1 MIVDV
6 KIPLLPESVPDATLL
21 DWAVQP
27 GQAVSKDEVLVE
39 LETDK
44 VVLEV
49 SAPEAGVVTELVKA
63 SGETGVSGELI
74 ARIDTSAAVAAAP
87 VAVTEVSA
95 ASPAPAPAAASDT
108 PQNDALSPAV
118 SKLISE
124 HGLDPRSIAA
134 SGPNGRIT
142 KGDVLAHI
150 EAAPAAAPAV
160 VPSPAPTPAA
170 ATPPAAAPTPPTA
183 PSPAAVPAPA
193 ASADERGERRVPMT
207 RLRQRI
213 AERLVQ
219 AQQTAA
225 ILTTFNEVNMEPVMS
240 LRKRLRDDF
249 EKAHDVRLG
258 FMSFFAKAAVQAL
271 QEFPAVNAY
280 IEGNET
286 VYHDYCDIGVAVS
299 SPRGLVVPILRNV
312 EKMDFAQIEG
322 TIADFGQRAQNGS
335 LGLDD
340 LSGGTFT
347 ISNGGVFGSM
357 LSTPILNPPQSAILG
372 MHATQMRP
380 VVENGEIVARPVMYL
395 ALSYDHRIVD
405 GREAVRFLVT
415 IKNCIEDPGRLLLGV

>member
-21 DWAVQP
+21 DWAIAP
-27 GQAVSKDEVLVE
+27 GQAVNKDDVLVE

-49 SAPEAGVVTELVKA
+49 SAPESGVIAEIVKA
-63 SGETGVSGELI
+63 TGETGVSDEII
-74 ARIDTSAAVAAAP
+74 ARIDTSAAAEAAP
-87 VAVTEVSA
+87 GTPA
-95 ASPAPAPAAASDT
+95 AQPSPAPAPEPTSPAPVAQAADAE
-108 PQNDALSPAV
+108 ALSPAV
-118 SKLISE
+118 RKLVDD
-124 HGLDPRSIAA
+124 HGLDGASIAG
-134 SGPNGRIT
+134 SGPGGRLT

-150 EAAPAAAPAV
+150 EAKGSATVAPAA
-160 VPSPAPTPAA
+160 PAPTPAA
-170 ATPPAAAPTPPTA
+170 PAPAVQAPA
-183 PSPAAVPAPA
+183 PAPA
-193 ASADERGERRVPMT
+193 AGVERGERRVPMT

-219 AQQTAA
+219 AQHTAA

-280 IEGNET
+280 IEGNEI

-312 EKMDFAQIEG
+312 ENMNFAQVEG
-322 TIADFGQRAQNGS
+322 AIADFGQRAQNGS
-335 LGLDD
+335 LGIEE

-380 VVENGEIVARPVMYL
+380 VVEDGQIVARPVMYL
-395 ALSYDHRIVD
+395 ALSYDHRIID

>member
-21 DWAVQP
+21 DWAIAP
-27 GQAVSKDEVLVE
+27 GQAVNKDDVLVE

-49 SAPEAGVVTELVKA
+49 SAPESGVITEIVKA
-63 SGETGVSGELI
+63 TGETGVSDEII
-74 ARIDTSAAVAAAP
+74 ARIDTSAAAEAAP
-87 VAVTEVSA
+87 GTPA
-95 ASPAPAPAAASDT
+95 AQPSPAPAPTSPAPVAQAADAE
-108 PQNDALSPAV
+108 ALSPAV
-118 SKLISE
+118 RKLVDD
-124 HGLDPRSIAA
+124 HGLDAASIAG
-134 SGPNGRIT
+134 SGPGGRLT

-150 EAAPAAAPAV
+150 KAKGQQLLRLLRQRQRLHRPRAC
-160 VPSPAPTPAA
+160 TR
-170 ATPPAAAPTPPTA
+170 TCG
-183 PSPAAVPAPA
+183 
-193 ASADERGERRVPMT
+193 ASARRPGSRARGGRRA
-207 RLRQRI
+207 RRAARADDGLRQRI

-219 AQQTAA
+219 AQHTAA

-280 IEGNET
+280 IEGNEI

-312 EKMDFAQIEG
+312 ENMNFAQVEG
-322 TIADFGQRAQNGS
+322 AIADFGQRAQNGS
-335 LGLDD
+335 LGIEE

-357 LSTPILNPPQSAILG
+357 LSTP
-372 MHATQMRP
+372 
-380 VVENGEIVARPVMYL
+380 Y
-395 ALSYDHRIVD
+395 
-405 GREAVRFLVT
+405 
-415 IKNCIEDPGRLLLGV
+415 